1 MIFTYFFVIC
11 LPVHY
16 QWYSGVFDQS
26 EDHNMAR
33 DILNKYKQ
41 K

>member
-1 MIFTYFFVIC
+1 MYVNNVLSWF
-11 LPVHY
+11 LLK

-26 EDHNMAR
+26 EDHSVVAR

>member
-1 MIFTYFFVIC
+1 MYVNNVLSWF
-11 LPVHY
+11 LLE

-26 EDHNMAR
+26 EDHSVAR